1 MDVLSEVLRGVRLT
15 GAVFFDMKAHAPW
28 VGTTPKSS
36 VITSLVMP
44 DAERVIC
51 FHILVTGDAWAA
63 LEDGSA
69 QPMRLSAG
77 DVVIAAKGDSHFLSS
92 APGMRGE
99 PDLDFYRRAVGRAL
113 PLPHVLNETAG
124 GPESCHFVC
133 GYLGYDVRP
142 FNPLIESLPRL
153 FAAHASTATQAWL
166 SSLLRTAVDE
176 TDDDGAGREI
186 LLAKLAELIFVEVLR
201 KYVGELEDH
210 SQGWFSG
217 LRDRHIGGAL
227 KLIHGRPAENWTLD
241 SLSREVGLS
250 RSAFAE
256 RFNAY
261 VGSPPIEYLVRWR
274 VQLAAKL
281 LDEGVD
287 IAEAADNVGY
297 ASPVTFNRVFK
308 RYAGAT
314 PGAWRR
320 AKRNKT
326 LSPNEA
332 TTPTS
337 ANSNPLA
344 S

>member
-1 MDVLSEVLRGVRLT
+1 LREPIFDREPLMDVLSQVLRGVRLT

-28 VGTTPKSS
+28 VGTTPNSS
-36 VITSLVMP
+36 VIASMVMP

-51 FHILVTGDAWAA
+51 FHILVAGDAWAA
-63 LEDGSA
+63 LEDASLPA
-69 QPMRLSAG
+69 VRLVPG
-77 DVVIAAKGDSHFLSS
+77 DVVIVAKGDSHFLSS

-99 PDLDFYRRAVGRAL
+99 PNLAFYRRPVDRAL

-133 GYLGYDVRP
+133 GYLGCDLRP
-142 FNPLIESLPRL
+142 FNPLIESLPPL
-153 FAAHASTATQAWL
+153 LAASASNASQAWL

-176 TDDDGAGREI
+176 TDDNGAGREI
-186 LLAKLAELIFVEVLR
+186 LLARLAELIFVDVLR
-201 KYVGELEDH
+201 KYAGELDGH
-210 SQGWFSG
+210 SRGWFSG
-217 LRDRHIGGAL
+217 LRDRHVGGAL

-261 VGSPPIEYLVRWR
+261 VGSPPIEYLARWR
-274 VQLAAKL
+274 MQLAAKL

-287 IAEAADNVGY
+287 IAEAADKVGY
-297 ASPVTFNRVFK
+297 ASPAAFNRVFK
-308 RYAGAT
+308 RFVGTA

-320 AKRNKT
+320 AKRRKT
-326 LSPNEA
+326 VV
-332 TTPTS
+332 
-337 ANSNPLA
+337 
-344 S
+344 